1 MAAGYVIIERT
12 PTVAEYNHVRQSS
25 GLSVKDEV
33 AAERGLAHTLY
44 GVCIEHEGLIVGI
57 GRVIGDG
64 GLFFDVVD
72 LAVTQEHWG
81 KGVGKLIMDALMSY
95 VDAHARPSALICL
108 MANRGIAEFYETYG
122 FKTRDPDML
131 GMIIR
136 K

>member
-1 MAAGYVIIERT
+1 MSSGYSVIERT
-12 PTVAEYNHVRQSS
+12 PTVDEYNQVRESA

-33 AAERGLAHTLY
+33 AAEQGLAHTLY
-44 GVCIEHEGLIVGI
+44 GICIEYEGAVVGI

-72 LAVTQEHWG
+72 LAVAEGHWG

-95 VDAHARPSALICL
+95 VDAYARPSSLICL
-108 MANRGIAEFYETYG
+108 MAHRGISEFYETYG
-122 FKTRDPDML
+122 FKARDPDML
-131 GMIIR
+131 GMMIR